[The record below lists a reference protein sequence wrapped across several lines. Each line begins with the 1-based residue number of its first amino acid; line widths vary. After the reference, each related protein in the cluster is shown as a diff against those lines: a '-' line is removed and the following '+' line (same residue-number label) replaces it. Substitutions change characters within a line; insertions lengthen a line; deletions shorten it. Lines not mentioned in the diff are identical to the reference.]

1 MDCQT
6 CFGYHEVS
14 KSLSEAL
21 GMRFVEIQYDS
32 FTPNKSDYA
41 WSSDQSKYGKLG
53 GRASYDK
60 KTAEEQSN
68 WHVAGGRRTAGRN
81 RNIGKGSMSAKGA
94 KNIKEARM
102 RSKRWACPH
111 GCVGRCGGTEF
122 DGGNFTKH
130 MRFVHNWTDE
140 QIASAKVE
148 A

>member
-1 MDCQT
+1 
-6 CFGYHEVS
+6 VS

-60 KTAEEQSN
+60 KT
-68 WHVAGGRRTAGRN
+68 
-81 RNIGKGSMSAKGA
+81 
-94 KNIKEARM
+94 
-102 RSKRWACPH
+102 
-111 GCVGRCGGTEF
+111 
-122 DGGNFTKH
+122 
-130 MRFVHNWTDE
+130 DE